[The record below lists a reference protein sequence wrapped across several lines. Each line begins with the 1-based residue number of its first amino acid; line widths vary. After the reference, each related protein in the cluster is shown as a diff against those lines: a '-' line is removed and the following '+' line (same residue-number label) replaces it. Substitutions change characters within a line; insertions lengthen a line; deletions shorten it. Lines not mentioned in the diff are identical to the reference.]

1 MNTLTP
7 FKFSPILLLTFLFLF
22 ANKHLYSQ
30 CISGDCA
37 NGKGKAIHYKGI
49 YEGEFKDSLPH
60 GKGKYWGIVW
70 GKKNNDLDS
79 VNDVGIFYEGYFMKG
94 DRTILATW
102 ERFVDIPKN
111 QHYAS
116 KYPKIDGY
124 FVVPTAN
131 PKQTFDYPL
140 ESYYKR
146 DDLNKKQVKG
156 YEFVGT
162 YQHEDFFWYGK
173 FKKGLMHGEG
183 EFGRLHN
190 GIAFF
195 AQFDEGKPVGETIK
209 ISRNGKE
216 YGDEKYLTKIIFT
229 DGKVTTIK
237 YLNNSGDSLIT
248 SVNYPLFYYVH
259 GVLPD
264 TEYNIIYKNGN
275 RFFGGINNAI
285 PHGYGVFQQKD
296 GLTYK
301 GYYFRGYPHGIG
313 KLMNGE
319 TILDSGTYVYGKLM
333 KGVFSMDNKLSNYPI
348 CLSGNCENGFG
359 KANYSVGA
367 NTNIINMYEGNFL
380 NGLPFGFGEITY
392 QNGKEKYTKR
402 GTFSAGQLMGEATII
417 ANYGNL
423 LKIEGQ
429 FKSDTLLKGTIDYSD
444 GSKYESEKIFP
455 VVFGI
460 HKDKRVTGIG
470 TYYTRVGSIVK
481 GEFYDDISNKLFK
494 GQYRR
499 ADGVVFNFSHNDYDI
514 AKQYGV
520 ARFYDIDDLDNMAAA
535 IIAKK
540 EQLKADKER
549 EMAIYAYEVA
559 KRKQQAADRAK
570 PENWKND
577 SRMENCGSCNGNG
590 AFTYKTTYGARETT
604 TYVNSNGGYVSG
616 GDKTAGRTYTTN
628 IRCTA
633 CNGKGK
639 LLVKSRKYIGPSY

>member
-1 MNTLTP
+1 MNT
-7 FKFSPILLLTFLFLF
+7 FKITSLKCKLLIVVSFILIHKSLL
-22 ANKHLYSQ
+22 SQ

-37 NGKGKAIHYKGI
+37 NGKGKAIHFKGI

-60 GKGKYWGIVW
+60 GKGRFSGIIW

-79 VNDVGIFYEGYFMKG
+79 VNDVGIFYEGFFMKG
-94 DRTILATW
+94 ERTILATW
-102 ERFVDIPKN
+102 ERYVDIPKN

-162 YQHEDFFWYGK
+162 YQHKDFFWYGK

-183 EFGRLHN
+183 EFGTLN
-190 GIAFF
+190 GGIAFF

-209 ISRNGKE
+209 ISRNGSLFA
-216 YGDEKYLTKIIFT
+216 DPMHLTKIIFT
-229 DGKVTTIK
+229 NGRVTTLK
-237 YLNNSGDSLIT
+237 YLNNTNDTLIKAVDY
-248 SVNYPLFYYVH
+248 SLFYNKQ
-259 GVLPD
+259 GFETD
-264 TEYNIIYKNGN
+264 TECTIKYKNGN
-275 RFFGGINNAI
+275 HYFGDVDNAI

-319 TILDSGTYVYGKLM
+319 TIVDSGTYVYGKLM
-333 KGVFSMDNKLSNYPI
+333 KGIFSMDNKLSNYPI

-367 NTNIINMYEGNFL
+367 NKNIIKVYEGNFI
-380 NGLPFGFGEITY
+380 NGLPFGFGEMTY
-392 QNGKEKYTKR
+392 QNGKEKYTKK
-402 GTFSAGQLMGEATII
+402 GTFSAGQLMGNATIT
-417 ANYGNL
+417 ANFGNL

-429 FKSDTLLKGTIDYSD
+429 FKSDTLLKGTLDYSD
-444 GSKYESEKIFP
+444 GSKYESEKTFP
-455 VVFGI
+455 IVFGI
-460 HKDKRVTGIG
+460 HKEKRVTGIG
-470 TYYTRVGSIVK
+470 TYYTKIGSIVK
-481 GEFYDDISNKLFK
+481 GEFYEDISNKLFK

-499 ADGVVFNFSHNDYDI
+499 ADGVVFNFSYNDYDI

-520 ARFYDIDDLDNMAAA
+520 ARFYDIDDLDNMATA

-540 EQLKADKER
+540 EQLKADRER
-549 EMAIYAYEVA
+549 EMAIYAYEVS

-570 PENWKND
+570 PENWKDD
-577 SRMENCGSCNGNG
+577 SSMENCGSCNGNG
-590 AFTYKTTYGARETT
+590 GFTYKTTYGGGETT
-604 TYVNSNGGYVSG
+604 TYVDSRGGYVSG
-616 GDKTAGRTYTTN
+616 GDKKTGRTYTTN
-628 IRCTA
+628 VRCTA

-639 LLVKSRKYIGPSY
+639 LLVKSKKYIGPT